1 MAKELFAGQRKN
13 KYKIVISKEAISK
26 KNLIPLLKE
35 HNKTLIISDDG
46 VPIKIIKKVTAVC
59 KTSTKVF
66 KIILKQGEK
75 AKSVKNFQ
83 KILNFLAD
91 NNFDRTDLI
100 LAVGG
105 GVVGDISGYVASS
118 YLRGIQFIQIPTTLL
133 AQVDSSVG
141 GKTAINIS
149 AGKNLVGAFYNP
161 KGVIID
167 TAVLNTLP
175 KREFKAGLAEV
186 IKYALIQNKS
196 LFSLLETYSQ
206 KILTM
211 DHQII
216 EEIIFASI
224 QTKAKIVTKDEKE
237 NGIRAILNFGHTFG
251 HAIEAHS
258 KYKKILHGEAVAKG
272 MKVAS
277 RISYLENLISK
288 KEYEEVITLLE
299 MFEFDLS
306 INQYKYE
313 ELKPYIYRDKKIKAD
328 KLNLVLLN
336 KVSNAIVTNSFNLKN
351 LQKGL
356 KDEIKL
362 H

>member
-13 KYKIVISKEAISK
+13 KYRIVISKNAISK
-26 KNLIPLLKE
+26 KNLVPLLKN
-35 HNKTLIISDDG
+35 HNKTLLISDDE
-46 VPIKIIKKVTAVC
+46 VPLKIVREVAAVC
-59 KTSTKVF
+59 KPSTKVF
-66 KIILKQGEK
+66 KIILKHGEQ
-75 AKSVKNFQ
+75 AKSVQNFQ

-100 LAVGG
+100 VAVGG
-105 GVVGDISGYVASS
+105 GVVGDISGFVASS

-141 GKTAINIS
+141 GKTAINIV

-167 TAVLNTLP
+167 TTVLNSLP
-175 KREFKAGLAEV
+175 TREFKAGLAEV
-186 IKYALIQNKS
+186 IKYAFIQNKS
-196 LFSLLETYSQ
+196 LFSLLKKYTK
-206 KILTM
+206 KILLK
-211 DHQII
+211 DQKII
-216 EEIIFASI
+216 EEIIFLSL
-224 QTKAKIVTKDEKE
+224 QTKAMIVTKDEKE

-251 HAIEAHS
+251 HAIEAHG

-277 RISYLENLISK
+277 KISYLENLISE
-288 KEYEEVITLLE
+288 KEHKEIIALLQN
-299 MFEFDLS
+299 FEFDLS
-306 INQYKYE
+306 LKQYKYR
-313 ELKPYIYRDKKIKAD
+313 ELKPYIFRDKKIKSG

-336 KVSNAIVTNSFNLKN
+336 KLSNAVVTSAFDSKN

-356 KDEIKL
+356 QD
-362 H
+362 

>member
-1 MAKELFAGQRKN
+1 MAKELFAGQKKS
-13 KYKIVISKEAISK
+13 KYRIVISKEGISK
-26 KNLIPLLKE
+26 KNIAPLLKM
-35 HNKTLIISDDG
+35 HKKTLIISDDG
-46 VPIKIIKKVTAVC
+46 VPQNIVKKVVAAS
-59 KTSTKVF
+59 KPSTKVF
-66 KIILKQGEK
+66 KIILKHGEK
-75 AKSVKNFQ
+75 AKSIQNFQ

-100 LAVGG
+100 IAVGG

-118 YLRGIQFIQIPTTLL
+118 YLRGIKFIQIPTTLL

-167 TAVLNTLP
+167 TSVLKTLP
-175 KREFKAGLAEV
+175 NREFKAGLAEV
-186 IKYALIQNKS
+186 IKYALIKNKS
-196 LFSLLETYSQ
+196 LFSLLEKHAKEILLMDQ
-206 KILTM
+206 K
-211 DHQII
+211 II

-224 QTKAKIVTKDEKE
+224 HTKAQIVTRDEKE
-237 NGIRAILNFGHTFG
+237 DGIRAILNFGHTFG
-251 HAIEAHS
+251 HAIEAHG

-277 RISYLENLISK
+277 RISFLENLMSE
-288 KEYEEVITLLE
+288 KEYKKVISLLE

-306 INQYKYE
+306 LNQYNYE
-313 ELKPYIYRDKKIKAD
+313 ELKPYIFRDKKIKAG

-336 KVSNAIVTNSFNLKN
+336 RLSKAIISSSFDTKNLK
-351 LQKGL
+351 KGL
-356 KDEIKL
+356 QG
-362 H
+362 

>member
-13 KYKIVISKEAISK
+13 KYRIVISKNAISK
-26 KNLIPLLKE
+26 KNLAPLLKE
-35 HNKTLIISDDG
+35 HNKALIISDDG
-46 VPIKIIKKVTAVC
+46 VPSKIVKLVTAIC
-59 KTSTKVF
+59 KPSTKVF
-66 KIILKQGEK
+66 QIILQHGEK
-75 AKSVKNFQ
+75 AKSVQNFQ
-83 KILNFLAD
+83 KILNFLAN

-100 LAVGG
+100 IAVGG

-167 TAVLNTLP
+167 TSVLRTLP
-175 KREFKAGLAEV
+175 NREFKAGLAEV
-186 IKYALIQNKS
+186 IKYALIKNKS
-196 LFSLLETYSQ
+196 LFSLLE
-206 KILTM
+206 KHAKEILLM
-211 DHQII
+211 DHKII

-224 QTKAKIVTKDEKE
+224 QTKAQIVTKDEKE
-237 NGIRAILNFGHTFG
+237 DGIRAILNFGHTFG
-251 HAIEAHS
+251 HAIEAHG

-277 RISYLENLISK
+277 RISFLENLMSE
-288 KEYEEVITLLE
+288 KEYRKAIALLE

-306 INQYKYE
+306 LNQYDYN
-313 ELKPYIYRDKKIKAD
+313 ELEPYIYRDKKIKAGR
-328 KLNLVLLN
+328 LNLVLLN
-336 KVSNAIVTNSFNLKN
+336 RLSNAIVTSSFDVKNLK
-351 LQKGL
+351 KGMQA
-356 KDEIKL
+356 
-362 H
+362 

>member
-13 KYKIVISKEAISK
+13 KYRIVISKNAISK
-26 KNLIPLLKE
+26 KNLAPLLKK
-35 HNKTLIISDDG
+35 HNKTLLISDVG
-46 VPIKIIKKVTAVC
+46 VPSKIVRKVAVVC
-59 KTSTKVF
+59 KPSTKVF
-66 KIILKQGEK
+66 KMVLQHGEQ
-75 AKSVKNFQ
+75 AKSVQNFQ

-105 GVVGDISGYVASS
+105 GVVGDISGFVASS

-141 GKTAINIS
+141 GKTAINIV

-167 TAVLNTLP
+167 TTVLNSLP
-175 KREFKAGLAEV
+175 NREFKAGLAEV
-186 IKYALIQNKS
+186 IKYAFILNKS
-196 LFSLLETYSQ
+196 LFSLLKKYTK
-206 KILTM
+206 KILLK
-211 DHQII
+211 DQKII
-216 EEIIFASI
+216 EEIIFLSL
-224 QTKAKIVTKDEKE
+224 QTKAMIVNKDEKE

-251 HAIEAHS
+251 HAIEAHG

-277 RISYLENLISK
+277 KISYLENLISE
-288 KEYEEVITLLE
+288 KEHKEVIALLQN
-299 MFEFDLS
+299 FEFDLS
-306 INQYKYE
+306 LEQYKYR
-313 ELKPYIYRDKKIKAD
+313 ELKPYIFRDKKIKAG

-336 KVSNAIVTNSFNLKN
+336 KLSNAVVTNSFDAKS

-356 KDEIKL
+356 QD
-362 H
+362 

>member
-13 KYKIVISKEAISK
+13 KYKIVISKDAISR
-26 KNLIPLLKE
+26 KNIAPLLKM
-35 HNKTLIISDDG
+35 HQKTLIISDDG
-46 VPIKIIKKVTAVC
+46 VPQKIVKKVTTVC
-59 KTSTKVF
+59 KPSTKVF
-66 KIILKQGEK
+66 KIILRHGEK
-75 AKSVKNFQ
+75 AKSIRNFQ

-175 KREFKAGLAEV
+175 NRVFKAGLAEV

-196 LFSLLETYSQ
+196 LFLLLETYSQ
-206 KILTM
+206 KILSM

-272 MKVAS
+272 MRVAS
-277 RISYLENLISK
+277 RISYLENLISEIEYK
-288 KEYEEVITLLE
+288 KVITLLQ

-306 INQYKYE
+306 LSQYKYE

-336 KVSNAIVTNSFNLKN
+336 KVSNAIVTNSFDLKN

-356 KDEIKL
+356 KD
-362 H
+362 

>member
-13 KYKIVISKEAISK
+13 KYKILISKEAISR
-26 KNLIPLLKE
+26 KNIAPLLKE
-35 HNKTLIISDDG
+35 HKKTLIITDDG
-46 VPIKIIKKVTAVC
+46 VPQKIVKKVTAAC
-59 KTSTKVF
+59 KPSTKVF
-66 KIILKQGEK
+66 EIILQQGEK
-75 AKSVKNFQ
+75 AKSIQNFQ

-100 LAVGG
+100 IAVGG
-105 GVVGDISGYVASS
+105 GVVGDISGYVASA

-167 TAVLNTLP
+167 TSVLKTLP
-175 KREFKAGLAEV
+175 NREFKAGLAEV
-186 IKYALIQNKS
+186 VKYALIKNKS
-196 LFSLLETYSQ
+196 LFSLLEKHAKEILLMDQ
-206 KILTM
+206 K
-211 DHQII
+211 II

-224 QTKAKIVTKDEKE
+224 HTKAQIVTRDEKE
-237 NGIRAILNFGHTFG
+237 DGIRAILNFGHTFG
-251 HAIEAHS
+251 HAIEAHG

-277 RISYLENLISK
+277 RISFLENLISE
-288 KEYEEVITLLE
+288 KEYKKVISLLE

-306 INQYKYE
+306 LNQYNYE
-313 ELKPYIYRDKKIKAD
+313 ELKPYIFRDKKIKAGR
-328 KLNLVLLN
+328 LNLVLLN
-336 KVSNAIVTNSFNLKN
+336 RLSKAIISSSFDTKNLK
-351 LQKGL
+351 KGL
-356 KDEIKL
+356 QG
-362 H
+362 